1 MEAYPTPAPPPSP
14 LPRPQPWGPHAK
26 CLTNS
31 KQEQRENVLKYINK
45 PQCDEEIYP

>member
-1 MEAYPTPAPPPSP
+1 MEAYPTPTP
-14 LPRPQPWGPHAK
+14 LPPHPSLDPTMGPHAK

-45 PQCDEEIYP
+45 PQCDEETYA

>member
-1 MEAYPTPAPPPSP
+1 MEAYPTPAPPPP

-26 CLTNS
+26 RLTNSS